1 MCLCVY
7 VCLCV
12 ICVSVCICVSV
23 WSLCVICVSCVYVCL
38 YHGYYDRCMRG
49 SEGSASDASIY
60 GLTSFSVIVFP
71 GLGVHC
77 FDQTGYAATAL
88 YMYVIWP
95 GFFIHPED

>member
-1 MCLCVY
+1 
-7 VCLCV
+7 
-12 ICVSVCICVSV
+12 
-23 WSLCVICVSCVYVCL
+23 
-38 YHGYYDRCMRG
+38 MRG

-95 GFFIHPED
+95 GFFTLPED

>member
-1 MCLCVY
+1 MCDKVVCVCCVCCLCV
-7 VCLCV
+7 CV
-12 ICVSVCICVSV
+12 YGI
-23 WSLCVICVSCVYVCL
+23 CVYVCL